1 MTTAFSTLTYVAL
14 GLAVVGCASTASDGA
29 HVRVIHPPEAQAQ
42 VGGISPEK
50 QAEILL
56 VLQNRNLSTLKCYDD
71 VLAEK
76 HDRGFKGDV
85 AVVITIGPSG
95 QASDV
100 AIAKS
105 TLESDPVERCLVERI
120 KEFEFPRVTYGGM
133 VDYVYHFEPA
143 Y

>member
-1 MTTAFSTLTYVAL
+1 MTTVLSTLVRVSV
-14 GLAVVGCASTASDGA
+14 GLAAVGCASTASDGA
-29 HVRVIHPPEAQAQ
+29 RVRVIHPPEAHAE

-76 HDRGFKGDV
+76 HDRAFKGDV
-85 AVVITIGPSG
+85 AVVIKISPSG

-100 AIAKS
+100 AIARS
-105 TLESDPVERCLVERI
+105 TLDSDPVERCLVERI